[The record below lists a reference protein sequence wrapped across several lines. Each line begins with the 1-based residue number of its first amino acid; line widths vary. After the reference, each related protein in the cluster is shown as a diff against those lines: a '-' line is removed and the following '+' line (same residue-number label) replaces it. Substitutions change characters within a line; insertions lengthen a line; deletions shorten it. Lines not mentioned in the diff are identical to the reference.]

1 MAARADGLDGAR
13 TMTTG
18 RGPGR
23 IETALGRLEVQLFSG
38 PDGCVARFFGDLVD
52 QTRMVVREIEEILR
66 HDARV
71 TLDFSGVTS
80 FDNLGLEAALGLM
93 DTVRSSGGRVTIGGE
108 RGAEAQRKS
117 VESGN
122 GAREDPT

>member
-1 MAARADGLDGAR
+1 MKAHAEGLDSAR
-13 TMTTG
+13 RKTTG

-23 IETALGRLEVQLFSG
+23 IENALGRLEVQLFSG

-93 DTVRSSGGRVTIGGE
+93 DTVRSSGGRLTIGGE
-108 RGAEAQRKS
+108 TCRDSEEVS
-117 VESGN
+117 
-122 GAREDPT
+122 